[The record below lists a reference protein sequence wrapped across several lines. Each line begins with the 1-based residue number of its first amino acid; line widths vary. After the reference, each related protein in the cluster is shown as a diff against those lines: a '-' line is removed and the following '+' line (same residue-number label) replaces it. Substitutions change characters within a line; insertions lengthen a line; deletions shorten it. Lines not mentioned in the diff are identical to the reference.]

1 MEHIRCNKYNSKR
14 AKLGQLRRFKLLQFL
29 SLINIYIIVLKNETN
44 IYLDFISL
52 VVHRETLKNN
62 WR

>member
-14 AKLGQLRRFKLLQFL
+14 EKHGQLRRFKLLQFL

-62 WR
+62 

>member
-14 AKLGQLRRFKLLQFL
+14 EKLGQLRRFKLLQFL

-62 WR
+62 